1 MLPDRRTSAETPAGE
16 PAAASQPETRD
27 SSPPL
32 VSYINSEEF
41 AELSYD
47 EATLYRGPEP
57 MYAPDDGESEFGA
70 EYPLL
75 TPSGEAFLFRKM
87 NYLRYLAAQI
97 LDQPEVSAAQLQDV
111 DDHLIDARSV
121 RDQLARCSYR
131 LTLSL
136 ARNFA
141 TNNSD
146 FDDFVSEAN
155 VILLGAIDKF
165 DYQRGF
171 RFSTYAT
178 NSIQR
183 HFFRVIKRNRKRQ
196 MVSHSEHES
205 IVASAAAGTEGVEG
219 EIIASDQAARRIFD
233 HLDRCL
239 DSREQSVIRQRFSLE
254 EGGSGKTL
262 TELAEELGISSERV
276 RQIQVSALKKLK
288 QCFGELNPEAQGI

>member
-1 MLPDRRTSAETPAGE
+1 MLADRRIPADTPVGATAQNPPAG
-16 PAAASQPETRD
+16 ARD
-27 SSPPL
+27 SPTPL
-32 VSYINSEEF
+32 VSYIASAEF

-47 EATLYRGPEP
+47 AATLYRNPDP
-57 MYAPDDGESEFGA
+57 MYAPDDGESELGT

-75 TPSGEAFLFRKM
+75 SPSGEAFLFRKL
-87 NYLRYLAAQI
+87 NYLRYRAAQL
-97 LDQPEVSAAQLQDV
+97 LDQPKLSEDQLQEV
-111 DDHLIDARSV
+111 EEHLIDARSV
-121 RDQLARCSYR
+121 RNQLARCSYR

-136 ARNFA
+136 ARSFA

-183 HFFRVIKRNRKRQ
+183 HFYRFIKRNRKRQ

-205 IVASAAAGTEGVEG
+205 IIAGA
-219 EIIASDQAARRIFD
+219 ASDEIEFAEELVAPDLAARRIFD
-233 HLDRCL
+233 HMDRCL
-239 DSREQSVIRQRFSLE
+239 DFREQSVIRQRFSLE

-262 TELAEELGISSERV
+262 AELAQELGISSERV

-288 QCFGELNPEAQGI
+288 QCFGELNPETQGI